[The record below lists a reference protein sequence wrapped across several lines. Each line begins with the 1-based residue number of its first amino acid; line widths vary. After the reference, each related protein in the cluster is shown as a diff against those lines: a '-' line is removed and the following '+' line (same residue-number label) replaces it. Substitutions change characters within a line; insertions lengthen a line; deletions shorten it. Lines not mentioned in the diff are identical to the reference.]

1 MSDKENNI
9 NINNICYIRDII
21 KIWIGNLNLKWT
33 GDLGRKIKQEF
44 IKEKKKKAPIPT
56 WADSLPYRPKWG
68 FHQRAPF
75 PFRTTLPYSTNP
87 SPRGPIFPFRSHRP
101 TGGPLLQSLVPC
113 AHCSIPAR
121 HRRVDPICR
130 TYLLPGDFARIGV
143 TAPASLASTRSLL
156 RGSCWAAPLAH
167 SLTCGPGGIRV
178 IPFPVRAARR
188 AQRRAPRLLGC
199 CGRPVLSS

>member
-1 MSDKENNI
+1 MNWRFGKENKTRI
-9 NINNICYIRDII
+9 Y
-21 KIWIGNLNLKWT
+21 K
-33 GDLGRKIKQEF
+33 RKE
-44 IKEKKKKAPIPT
+44 KKAPIPT
-56 WADSLPYRPKWG
+56 SADSLPYRPKWG
-68 FHQRAPF
+68 FHQRGPF
-75 PFRTTLPYSTNP
+75 PFRTTLPYSTNF
-87 SPRGPIFPFRSHRP
+87 SLCGPIFPFRSHRP

-130 TYLLPGDFARIGV
+130 TYLLPEYFARTGV
-143 TAPASLASTRSLL
+143 TAPASLASTRSML

-188 AQRRAPRLLGC
+188 AQWRALRSLGC